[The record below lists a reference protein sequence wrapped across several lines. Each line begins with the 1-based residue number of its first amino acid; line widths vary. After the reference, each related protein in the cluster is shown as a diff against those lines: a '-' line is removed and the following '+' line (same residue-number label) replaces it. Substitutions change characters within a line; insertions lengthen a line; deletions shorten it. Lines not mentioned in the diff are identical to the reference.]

1 MKKDQQKMND
11 NVSIVLYDK
20 NGNVKQEVKNH
31 NAVTNE
37 GKYGLMDNLLASPTK
52 GKPTHMAVGSG
63 TPAANALGTQIGTRV
78 TLTTKTRNNN
88 VLTMVASFGAGV
100 GTGAITEAGVFD
112 AATTGN
118 MWLSTTW
125 PVINKGA
132 DDTLQITWTFTAT

>member
-1 MKKDQQKMND
+1 
-11 NVSIVLYDK
+11 
-20 NGNVKQEVKNH
+20 
-31 NAVTNE
+31 
-37 GKYGLMDNLLASPTK
+37 
-52 GKPTHMAVGSG
+52 MAVGSG